1 LKMPVYDDLSNGDRI
16 AKEAVMGYGIKLT
29 EKQWNELDNLRF
41 TTPSADVFRNCL
53 IILMSNSH
61 DTIATIAQHLG
72 CGTDTVVRIRRLYR
86 RGGVKALY
94 PIKPP
99 GRPSRANPEFLQ
111 QMREA
116 VRTNPLTL
124 GYGFSTWSAVRL
136 AEHLA
141 KVTGIRFSSDQII
154 RLLHRHGFSV
164 HRPKH
169 TLKGKRDEIAY
180 EKAKKALIRLKKKP

>member
-1 LKMPVYDDLSNGDRI
+1 
-16 AKEAVMGYGIKLT
+16 MGYGMKLT
-29 EKQWNELDNLRF
+29 EKQWDELDNLRF
-41 TTPSADVFRNCL
+41 RTTSADIFRNCV
-53 IILMSNSH
+53 IILMSDSRE
-61 DTIATIAQHLG
+61 TIAKIARHIG

-86 RGGVKALY
+86 KGGIKALY

-99 GRPSRANPEFLQ
+99 GRPGRATPEFLQ
-111 QMREA
+111 KMREA

-124 GYGFSTWSAVRL
+124 GYGFSTWSAGRL

-141 KVTGIRFSSDQII
+141 KVTGIRFSSDQLI

-169 TLKGKRDEIAY
+169 TLRGKRDEAAY
-180 EKAKKALIRLKKKP
+180 KKAQKQLIFLKKKP

>member
-1 LKMPVYDDLSNGDRI
+1 MTTLLLATGSPMEV
-16 AKEAVMGYGIKLT
+16 VMSYGIKLT

-41 TTPSADVFRNCL
+41 TTPCVDVFRNCL
-53 IILMSNSH
+53 IILMSNSS
-61 DTIATIAQHLG
+61 DTIATIARHLG
-72 CGTDTVVRIRRLYR
+72 CGTDTVVRIRRIYR
-86 RGGVKALY
+86 KGGVKALY

-99 GRPSRANPEFLQ
+99 GRPSRANSEFLQ

-124 GYGFSTWSAVRL
+124 GYGFSTWSAGRL

-141 KVTGIRFSSDQII
+141 KVTAIRFSSDQLI

-169 TLKGKRDEIAY
+169 TLKGRRDEIAY
-180 EKAKKALIRLKKKP
+180 EKARKSLIRLKKKL

>member
-1 LKMPVYDDLSNGDRI
+1 MSVYDDLIIGDRF
-16 AKEAVMGYGIKLT
+16 AKEVVMGYGIKLT

-41 TTPSADVFRNCL
+41 TTPSADVFRNCV

-61 DTIATIAQHLG
+61 DTIATIARHLG

-86 RGGVKALY
+86 KGGVKALY

-99 GRPSRANPEFLQ
+99 GRPSRATAEFISQMKQAVQANP
-111 QMREA
+111 M
-116 VRTNPLTL
+116 TL
-124 GYGFSTWSAVRL
+124 GYGFSTWSAARL
-136 AEHLA
+136 AQHLA
-141 KVTGIRFSSDQII
+141 KVTRIRFSSDQII

-180 EKAKKALIRLKKKP
+180 EKAKKALIRLKKKR